1 MSLDGRSRQALSVV
15 LHHDRDALVSR
26 QREEIGRLR
35 TMMKNR
41 YLRAALNLIDAKKE
55 QDANSGHPETV
66 ERVGATIWEATL
78 GPYYSN
84 GDEPEDFHIPVCE
97 KRAMITGLCALG
109 YHVIDVS
116 QQFERVM
123 LQVCWWHYPGFP
135 NLSVVN
141 MQFVLEGFARVA
153 RERDLPAPELHL
165 ASPNPA

>member
-55 QDANSGHPETV
+55 RDANSGHPEAV
-66 ERVGATIWEATL
+66 PVCATIDEEAL

-84 GDEPEDFHIPVCE
+84 YGDEPEDFHIPVCE

-109 YHVIDVS
+109 YHVVDLS
-116 QQFERVM
+116 QAFERVM
-123 LQVCWWHYPGFP
+123 LQVFWWHVPGFP
-135 NLSVVN
+135 NLKASE
-141 MQFVLEGFARVA
+141 MQAFFVGVTRVT
-153 RERDLPAPELHL
+153 REKGLHDPELHL
-165 ASPNPA
+165 ASPNPF